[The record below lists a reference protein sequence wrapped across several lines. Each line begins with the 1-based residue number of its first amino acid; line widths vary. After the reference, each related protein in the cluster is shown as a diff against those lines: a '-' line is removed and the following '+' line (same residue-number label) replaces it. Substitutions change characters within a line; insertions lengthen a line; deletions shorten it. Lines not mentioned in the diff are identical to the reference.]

1 MVDILTGSNPV
12 LTAKIKNMETKKG
25 FVNLHIDLE
34 TKQIFCSQ
42 KPYETKEEAEK
53 GIFIGYG
60 IFKLGIIEIEYPI
73 EEIFTRKRI

>member
-1 MVDILTGSNPV
+1 
-12 LTAKIKNMETKKG
+12 METKKG

-53 GIFIGYG
+53 GIFI
-60 IFKLGIIEIEYPI
+60 IRSVKPI
-73 EEIFTRKRI
+73 HRFSVDGM